1 MGPAP
6 TGVDVSHPT
15 ADAPRLVRRSGER
28 GSDHG
33 TVSATGPRTGGT
45 PVVDRRRRRT
55 ISDDP
60 PPTFFTS
67 ALDGAPRWVAGV
79 LSALQAALLSFLVL
93 ALPAVAAYVATSADP
108 SNSGVGWFRSVG
120 VGSAL
125 WLLGHGVPAHVGPVV
140 VSLVP
145 LGVTALALFVCYAS
159 ARRSGLATW
168 PSYAA
173 GVGTYVLVAVVV
185 ALASGGSPGHAL
197 VGGALVSAV
206 GLGAGLLARPEAPSF
221 RTLTRPVWSR
231 FPAPLRAG
239 AAGGVLGAA
248 SLVLV
253 AALVTMLWV
262 VAGRATIG
270 DVVRGLGLDAVGG
283 VVLAVAELAY
293 LPNLVVWA
301 LAWLTGA
308 GFAVGDGTHF
318 GPDGVIGG
326 ALPAVPM
333 LGALP
338 APDVAGPATGLVP
351 LVVVCAG
358 AFVGWYLHRRLATQR
373 WWDAMLAC
381 AAAAVTTTVVVAV
394 LVTAASG
401 GIGPDRLAHVGAQGM
416 VVGLLAGAGVLVG
429 AVLVALPGDA
439 LLRAELARGARRM
452 LGRSED

>member
-1 MGPAP
+1 MS
-6 TGVDVSHPT
+6 T
-15 ADAPRLVRRSGER
+15 
-28 GSDHG
+28 
-33 TVSATGPRTGGT
+33 TGPRTGGT

-55 ISDDP
+55 LVDEP
-60 PPTFFTS
+60 APTFFTS

-79 LSALQAALLSFLVL
+79 LSALQAALLSLLVL

-108 SNSGVGWFRSVG
+108 SNSGIGWFRSVG

-145 LGVTALALFVCYAS
+145 LGVTAIALFVCYAS

-168 PSYAA
+168 SSYAA
-173 GVGTYVLVAVVV
+173 GVGTYVLVTVVV
-185 ALASGGSPGHAL
+185 ALLSGGSPGRAF

-206 GLGAGLLARPEAPSF
+206 GLGAGLLARPEAPSP
-221 RTLTRPVWSR
+221 RTLARPVWSR
-231 FPAPLRAG
+231 CPAPLRTG
-239 AAGGVLGAA
+239 GVGGVLGAA
-248 SLVLV
+248 ALVLV
-253 AALVTMLWV
+253 ATLVTTLWV
-262 VAGRATIG
+262 LAGRATIG

-308 GFAVGDGTHF
+308 GFAVGEGTHF
-318 GPDGVIGG
+318 GPDGVVGG

-338 APDVAGPATGLVP
+338 APDVAGPATSLVP
-351 LVVVCAG
+351 LVVVAVG
-358 AFVGWYLHRRLATQR
+358 ALVGWYVHRRLVAQR

-381 AAAAVTTTVVVAV
+381 AAAGVTATVLVAV

-401 GIGPDRLAHVGAQGM
+401 GIGPDRLAHVGAHGA

-429 AVLVALPGDA
+429 ACAVALPGDR
-439 LLRAELARGARRM
+439 LLRAEIGRSARRM
-452 LGRSED
+452 LGRGAGDGA